1 VSHAMSKN
9 EAAGNDSDE
18 LESLFDSIVSEKK
31 VTPVVA
37 SKAVPKGDDADLE
50 SLFDSIVAD
59 NKKPAKSAPV
69 AAAPKATAT
78 AGAVIAEE
86 SVFNEIGHLT
96 RTLHDSLRD
105 LGFDKNLQKAASA
118 IPDARDRLNYIA
130 TMTQAAAERVL
141 NATESAQPIVAKIES
156 GAKDLG
162 AEWQKMFDN
171 KLDVEQFKQ
180 LAKQTHA
187 YLMEVPKQTRQTN
200 ASLTEIM
207 MAQDFQDLTGQV
219 IKKVMEVTQNLEK
232 QLLELLINNAPADA
246 KVDSS
251 LLNGPVVNAAGRTDV
266 VTNQKQVDDLLE
278 SLGF

>member
-1 VSHAMSKN
+1 MSKK
-9 EAAGNDSDE
+9 AAANNDSDE

-31 VTPVVA
+31 EVPGAA
-37 SKAVPKGDDADLE
+37 SKVAAPKNDEADLE
-50 SLFDSIVAD
+50 SLFDSIVAG
-59 NKKPAKSAPV
+59 NKEAPV
-69 AAAPKATAT
+69 AAKAAPVEA
-78 AGAVIAEE
+78 AGSGTVIGDE

-141 NATESAQPIVAKIES
+141 NATESAQPIVEKMES
-156 GAKDLG
+156 GAKNLA

-180 LAKQTHA
+180 LALQTHA

-219 IKKVMEVTQNLEK
+219 IKKVMDVTQSLEK
-232 QLLELLINNAPADA
+232 QLLELLINNAPADV
-246 KVDSS
+246 KVDAS
-251 LLNGPVVNAAGRTDV
+251 LLNGPVINAAGRSDV